1 MKPVDIEEIRQ
12 RAKRRWISNQQSQ
25 RGVLSILEHTVP
37 WWLVIV
43 GLGVFSLS
51 AAHTAGVFG
60 ELSPIGYAGPF
71 AIELVL
77 LWAAFTRTQAGKISG
92 MLHILEIITFLMA
105 IGVNG
110 IGAVNRVAY
119 TAGINEQSF
128 EAIKQAYGTLPV
140 TSQAAIL
147 FIPFFAVFIPVA
159 TWAVG
164 EGVATLIHNRNRI
177 DYTIDIDWETVEFEE
192 VYRGLLQELLNQGMK
207 PGAAK
212 KQTLSLLK
220 ASNFVQ
226 SRPEVSSPIPKEV
239 QPKSPQMEK
248 AIALLRENP
257 DLSSMSTRALEEKT
271 GVSKSTWAK
280 VKELGDG
287 INNGKEVEYPHSNG
301 HNRG

>member
-1 MKPVDIEEIRQ
+1 MTPIDIEAIRQ
-12 RAKRRWISNQQSQ
+12 KAKRRWISSQQSKQ
-25 RGVLSILEHTVP
+25 GILSTLEHSVP
-37 WWLVIV
+37 WWLIIV

-110 IGAVNRVAY
+110 IGAVNRVAF
-119 TAGINEQSF
+119 TAGINDKSF
-128 EAIKQAYGTLPV
+128 DAIRTAYNSLPV
-140 TSQAAIL
+140 TTQAAIL

-177 DYTIDIDWETVEFEE
+177 DTTLDDQWATVEFEE
-192 VYRGLLQELLNQGMK
+192 VYRGLLQELLNQGLK

-226 SRPEVSSPIPKEV
+226 TRPEVSSPIKNEA

-248 AIALLRENP
+248 AIALLREDP
-257 DLSSMSTRALEEKT
+257 TLSMLSVRALEERT

-280 VKELGDG
+280 VKE
-287 INNGKEVEYPHSNG
+287 NGFSSNG
-301 HNRG
+301 HKEDDHD